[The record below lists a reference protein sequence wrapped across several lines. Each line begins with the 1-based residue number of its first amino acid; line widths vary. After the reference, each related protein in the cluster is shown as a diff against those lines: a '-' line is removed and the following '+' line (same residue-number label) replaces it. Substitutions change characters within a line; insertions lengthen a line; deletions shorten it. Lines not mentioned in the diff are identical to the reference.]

1 MDIKSFIENFVDQ
14 FDEVP
19 SIEVTPETRY
29 HEMDEWSSMI
39 ALSVMAMIDEE
50 YDVQIKADE
59 MRNSQTVQ
67 ELYDIVQ
74 SYLNK

>member
-1 MDIKSFIENFVDQ
+1 MEMKEFIENILDQ
-14 FDEVP
+14 FDERPEV
-19 SIEVTPETRY
+19 EVTPTTNH
-29 HEMDEWSSMI
+29 HELDGWTSMI

-50 YDVQIKADE
+50 YDVQIKANE
-59 MRNSQTVQ
+59 MRDSKSIQ

>member
-1 MDIKSFIENFVDQ
+1 MDIREFIANFVDQ

-19 SIEVTPETRY
+19 SIEVTPETRH
-29 HEMDEWSSMI
+29 HEMEEWTSMI